1 MSEGHLRQHAHF
13 TDMLSEH
20 QLSDEITH
28 IISLALF
35 VVMMIPSVPR
45 SVCLEGV
52 TSDVTLMMRDV

>member
-13 TDMLSEH
+13 TDMLSEC

-28 IISLALF
+28 IIGPALF
-35 VVMMIPSVPR
+35 VVMTIPSVPR

-52 TSDVTLMMRDV
+52 TSDV